1 MAVVFL
7 EGGLSP
13 IPMRM
18 ASTNSIVDPIAGYV
32 NSAVERKDSQNQ
44 PNAIRC

>member
-1 MAVVFL
+1 
-7 EGGLSP
+7 LSFWKEVCRQYQYEWRAP
-13 IPMRM
+13 
-18 ASTNSIVDPIAGYV
+18 NSIVDPIARYV